1 MPMRNPDHRFTGVR
15 GTKRPAGRLGAALL
29 SLFVLIQP
37 LWADEP
43 AAQESGAMPK
53 GPLPG
58 HSYHGELFD
67 EGPRQKAY
75 LMGTCG
81 EVTFPVSSKVPEVQ
95 EFINQGVA
103 QLHGFWYLEAERSFR
118 HAAMLDP
125 DCAIAYWGMAM
136 ANTENAKR
144 ARGFIAK
151 ATERRDKAPR
161 REQIYIDGLAAF
173 LKKDEPKK
181 DESKRDAADKKEE
194 ESKPD
199 AEKGGGDKTG
209 PEKRKDEERERRQK
223 LADSFET
230 VIAEFPEDLE
240 AKAFLALHLWQC
252 RTKNLPMPSPTAVN
266 ALLQEVIAAN
276 PKHPCHHYVIH
287 LWDEKQAERAVKS
300 AAMGGPSAPGIA
312 HMWHMPGHTYSKLK
326 RYHDAAWQQ
335 EASARVDHAHMMRDR
350 LLPDQIHNFAHNN
363 EWLIRN
369 QIQNGEAAAA
379 LALAKNMIDLP
390 RHPKWN
396 TPDDGSAYF
405 GRIRLYDVLQQ
416 FELWP
421 EVLQLEPTRYLDAG
435 PKEADEQKRSVLL
448 ATAAFRTGNVLRG
461 CDILTQFLDRRR
473 TLEAERDAA
482 VAKAKE
488 EATKA
493 GKKPDEI
500 DKAGRDAASKLDGK
514 IQALDP
520 SIHELKGYL
529 HLACGAPADAL
540 ASFER
545 SGRADKGWIAHLQ
558 LLAGERDKAVETA
571 KKFVADNEQEAIPLA
586 RLIETQWGA
595 GRKDDAKGTFE
606 SLRKISTTVALEAPV
621 FAALAPIARELG
633 YPADWRLPLEA
644 RSDLGE
650 RPPLDSLGP
659 AHWKPSPAPAWELLD
674 HKNQP
679 HSLAGYRGR
688 PVVVVFYLGHGCLHC
703 VEQLQKLAP
712 LKGEFAAAG
721 IELVAIGTDNPADLQ
736 LACKNYGS
744 EFPFPL
750 ISNNSLDIFKIY
762 RCYDDFEKLPLHGTF
777 LIDADGLVRWQDISA
792 EPFMDG
798 KFLLKEALRLL
809 RKESSVRSD
818 GTAPREAE
826 RREVPAGMPAAVSR
840 ERTPA

>member
-1 MPMRNPDHRFTGVR
+1 MLKTRSDVRRDETGFRSAVFRNTLRSRGLLAIVVLLAAVR
-15 GTKRPAGRLGAALL
+15 TAGAESDAASSSALPA
-29 SLFVLIQP
+29 
-37 LWADEP
+37 
-43 AAQESGAMPK
+43 

-58 HSYHGELFD
+58 HSSHGELFD

-81 EVTFPVSSKVPEVQ
+81 DVSFPVSSKVPEVQ

-136 ANTENAKR
+136 ANTENTKR
-144 ARGFIAK
+144 ARGFIAEGVK
-151 ATERRDKAPR
+151 RRDKASR
-161 REQIYIDGLAAF
+161 REQIYLDGLAAF
-173 LKKDEPKK
+173 LKENEAKKK
-181 DESKRDAADKKEE
+181 DSKEKSDTDKP
-194 ESKPD
+194 STDKPD
-199 AEKGGGDKTG
+199 TEKATSDKPNPEKPAAERSS
-209 PEKRKDEERERRQK
+209 PEKRKEEERERRQK

-230 VIAEFPEDLE
+230 VIAEFPDDLE
-240 AKAFLALHLWQC
+240 AKAFLALHLWQS

-266 ALLQEVIAAN
+266 ALLQEVIARN

-287 LWDEKQAERAVKS
+287 LWDEKQAERALKS

-369 QIQNGEAAAA
+369 QIQNGDATTA
-379 LALAKNMIDLP
+379 LALAQNMIDLP

-396 TPDDGSAYF
+396 TLDDGSAYF

-421 EVLQLEPTRYLDAG
+421 EVLRLEKTRYLE
-435 PKEADEQKRSVLL
+435 PLTKESDEQRRSVLL
-448 ATAAFRTGNVLRG
+448 ATAAFRTGDALRG
-461 CDILTQFLDRRR
+461 CEILTQFLERRR
-473 TLEAERDAA
+473 AFEAERDAA

-488 EATKA
+488 EATKQ
-493 GKKPDEI
+493 GKKTEEVE
-500 DKAGRDAASKLDGK
+500 KAGRDAASKFDGK
-514 IQALDP
+514 IQALEP
-520 SIHELKGYL
+520 MIHELKGHL

-540 ASFER
+540 AAIER
-545 SGRADKGWIAHLQ
+545 SGRADKGWLAHLQ
-558 LLAGERDKAVETA
+558 RLAGQSEKAIETA
-571 KKFVADNEQEAIPLA
+571 KKYASENESETIPLA
-586 RLIETQWGA
+586 RLVEAQWGA
-595 GRKDDAKGTFE
+595 GKRDDARVTFE
-606 SLRKISTTVALEAPV
+606 TLRKISATIALETPV

-633 YPADWRLPLEA
+633 YPADWRLPLEP
-644 RSDLGE
+644 RTDLGE

-659 AHWKPSPAPAWELLD
+659 AHWKPSPAPSWELLD
-674 HKNQP
+674 HQNQP
-679 HSLAGYRGR
+679 HSLAGHRGR
-688 PVVVVFYLGHGCLHC
+688 PVVIVLYLGHGCLHC
-703 VEQLQKLAP
+703 VEQLQKFAP
-712 LKGEFAAAG
+712 AKTEFDAAG
-721 IELVAIGTDNPADLQ
+721 IDLVAIGTDNPADLQ

-750 ISNNSLDIFKIY
+750 VSNSSLDIFQAY

-777 LIDADGLVRWQDISA
+777 LIDADGLIRWQDISA
-792 EPFMDG
+792 EPFMDV
-798 KFLLKEALRLL
+798 KFLVEEATRLL
-809 RKESSVRSD
+809 RKE
-818 GTAPREAE
+818 
-826 RREVPAGMPAAVSR
+826 
-840 ERTPA
+840 

>member
-1 MPMRNPDHRFTGVR
+1 MLMRNPDHRSTGVR
-15 GTKRPAGRLGAALL
+15 GANRRSLPLWGAALF
-29 SLFVLIQP
+29 SLFVP
-37 LWADEP
+37 LRLSFGDETGGS
-43 AAQESGAMPK
+43 AAIPK

-81 EVTFPVSSKVPEVQ
+81 DVTFPVTSKVPEVQ

-144 ARGFIAK
+144 ARGFIVK
-151 ATERRDKAPR
+151 ATERRDKASR

-173 LKKDEPKK
+173 LKRDEPKK
-181 DESKRDAADKKEE
+181 DAPEKKGEGSKPAPEKAEEGKSREEKRKEE
-194 ESKPD
+194 ERD
-199 AEKGGGDKTG
+199 
-209 PEKRKDEERERRQK
+209 RRQK

-230 VIAEFPEDLE
+230 VIAEFPDDLE
-240 AKAFLALHLWQC
+240 AKAFLALHLWQS

-266 ALLQEVIAAN
+266 ALLQEVIAKN

-287 LWDEKQAERAVKS
+287 LWDEKQAERALKS

-335 EASARVDHAHMMRDR
+335 EASARVDHAHMMRDH

-369 QIQNGEAAAA
+369 LIQNGDATAA
-379 LALAKNMIDLP
+379 LALARNMVDLP

-396 TPDDGSAYF
+396 TPDDGSAFF
-405 GRIRLYDVLQQ
+405 GRIRIHDVLQQ

-421 EVLQLEPTRYLDAG
+421 EVLRLESTRYLDAG
-435 PKEADEQKRSVLL
+435 PKEADELKRSVLL

-473 TLEAERDAA
+473 ALEAERDAA

-488 EATKA
+488 EATKN
-493 GKKPDEI
+493 GKKPEEI
-500 DKAGRDAASKLDGK
+500 EKAGRDAASKPDGK

-520 SIHELKGYL
+520 LIHELKGHL
-529 HLACGAPADAL
+529 HLACGAPGDAL

-545 SGRADKGWIAHLQ
+545 SGRADKGWLAHLQ

-571 KKFVADNEQEAIPLA
+571 KKYVADNEHEAIPLA
-586 RLIETQWGA
+586 RLIEAQWGA
-595 GRKDDAKGTFE
+595 GRRDDAKATFE
-606 SLRKISTTVALEAPV
+606 SLRKISATVTLETPI
-621 FAALAPIARELG
+621 FAGLAPIAKELG
-633 YPADWRLPLEA
+633 YPDDWRLPLEP

-659 AHWKPSPAPAWELLD
+659 AHWMPTPAASWELLD
-674 HKNQP
+674 HKNQH
-679 HSLAGYRGR
+679 HSLAGYRGK

-703 VEQLQKLAP
+703 VEQLQKLGP
-712 LKGEFAAAG
+712 MKSEFDAAG
-721 IELVAIGTDNPADLQ
+721 IELVAIGTDNPSDLQ

-750 ISNNSLDIFKIY
+750 VSNNSLDVFKLY

-777 LIDADGLVRWQDISA
+777 LIDGDGFVRWQDISA
-792 EPFMDG
+792 EPFMDM
-798 KFLLKEALRLL
+798 KFLLEESTRLL
-809 RKESSVRSD
+809 RKDSNPQSAGLDGAVPRPVR
-818 GTAPREAE
+818 
-826 RREVPAGMPAAVSR
+826 
-840 ERTPA
+840 